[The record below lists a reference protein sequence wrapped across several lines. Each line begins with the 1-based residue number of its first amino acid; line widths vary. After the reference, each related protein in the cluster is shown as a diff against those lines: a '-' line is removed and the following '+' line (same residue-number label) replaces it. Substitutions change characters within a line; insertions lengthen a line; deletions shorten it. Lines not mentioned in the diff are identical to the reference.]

1 MTTRLFIQVIKVT
14 DQYDEETEE
23 LSADLKNISGDI
35 ADLTKVAGKGGIS
48 IFTDET
54 RTTYKSTYQ
63 ILKEIAGIW
72 DQLSDK
78 QHADIL
84 EKIAGKRGGQVIAG
98 LLSDFTRVEDALRE
112 MEGAAGSSEEEMDV
126 IRQSLDFK
134 VNALKQTWV
143 GILQDLVDR
152 GVIGDL
158 VDGLTAVSEVL
169 GSIVSNLGLVKTAIT
184 AIAGVWGAK
193 NLG

>member
-1 MTTRLFIQVIKVT
+1 MGSVWF
-14 DQYDEETEE
+14 DAY
-23 LSADLKNISGDI
+23 DLKNISGDI